1 VFTAIALDP
10 REIDARRE
18 ALSWLSHQM
27 RWERVLG
34 RLRDRR
40 LHPSR
45 TDVEVER
52 QAA

>member
-18 ALSWLSHQM
+18 ALQWLSQQM
-27 RWERVLG
+27 RWERVLD

-45 TDVEVER
+45 RDVAFER
-52 QAA
+52 EAA